1 MRIEYNFP
9 LDRVDLPAF
18 SVEATE
24 GANKL
29 FTLSTLVLNVLG
41 ASRKV
46 SLVFHS
52 PNPDEP
58 PRKIALFQQILANS
72 PNKPDL
78 EYEDGESGSLG
89 GVYFRWLS
97 IRSSGGR
104 ASDSRG

>member
-1 MRIEYNFP
+1 MRIEYNFG
-9 LDRVDLPAF
+9 LDRVDLPVF

-29 FTLSTLVLNVLG
+29 FTLATLVLNVLG
-41 ASRKV
+41 GCGEV
-46 SLVFHS
+46 GLVFHS

-58 PRKIALFQQILANS
+58 PRKIALFQQILGNS

-78 EYEDGESGSLG
+78 EYEDGEAGSLG

-97 IRSSGGR
+97 IRSTGGR
-104 ASDSRG
+104 V

>member
-1 MRIEYNFP
+1 MRVEYNFG
-9 LDRVDLPAF
+9 LEQVNLPVF

-29 FTLSTLVLNVLG
+29 FTLATLVLNVLDARG
-41 ASRKV
+41 EV

-58 PRKIALFQQILANS
+58 PRKILLFRQILAS
-72 PNKPDL
+72 APQKP
-78 EYEDGESGSLG
+78 EVVYEDGEAGSLG

-97 IRSSGGR
+97 IRSSDGG
-104 ASDSRG
+104 A